1 MGGFSSDVQSLFIAL
16 GLGCTKDSRRNVGKI
31 EWVGSLAGLFPLMCG
46 GLEGYPG
53 D

>member
-1 MGGFSSDVQSLFIAL
+1 MGAFSSDVQSLFIAS
-16 GLGCTKDSRRNVGKI
+16 GLGFTKDSQRNAGKI

-46 GLEGYPG
+46 GLEGYPR